1 MKKKG
6 VLNAQLAGYIA
17 GLAHKECF
25 MITDA
30 GMPIPKGVPVVDL
43 VAVEH
48 YTVAK
53 EIGEHN
59 PVIWSYIQE
68 KLPGVSHEIID
79 HVDLKEMSQQIKFAV
94 RTGEFTPYP
103 NVILQAA
110 VVY

>member
-1 MKKKG
+1 M
-6 VLNAQLAGYIA
+6 
-17 GLAHKECF
+17 
-25 MITDA
+25 
-30 GMPIPKGVPVVDL
+30 
-43 VAVEH
+43 
-48 YTVAK
+48 AK

-68 KLPGVSHEIID
+68 KLPGVSHEMID
-79 HVDLKEMSQQIKFAV
+79 HVDLKEMSKQIKFAV

>member
-1 MKKKG
+1 MDA
-6 VLNAQLAGYIA
+6 VLG
-17 GLAHKECF
+17 E
-25 MITDA
+25 
-30 GMPIPKGVPVVDL
+30 

-53 EIGEHN
+53 EIDEHN

-68 KLPGVSHEIID
+68 KLPGVSHEMID